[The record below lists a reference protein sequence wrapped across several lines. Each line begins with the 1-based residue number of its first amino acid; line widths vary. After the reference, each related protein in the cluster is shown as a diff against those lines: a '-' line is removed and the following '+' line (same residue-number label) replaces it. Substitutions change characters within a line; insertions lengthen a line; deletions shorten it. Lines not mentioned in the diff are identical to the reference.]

1 MNRFQTVLVA
11 LVAFVILGAITV
23 GAAMLFVPGPYTI
36 AFYAVVGQI
45 VVGEVIVFLLLA
57 RSIIASGRRGG
68 ASGATQLG
76 TYNLFFIAYYVSLV
90 LTVGYFG
97 FNVEREGTANDYI
110 FAGIQLLVLGLPLV
124 FIMMS
129 ETTMRFVEEDGRDAQ
144 DEADRAKRRVAKAFR
159 DLDETIADIPPAER
173 DGAAMQQLDMA
184 MRTLRASIDSKLGL
198 RNRDSRDL
206 ADEIEDL
213 ESRFKA
219 SLRSGAGARP
229 AIADL
234 AAQVSRATQR
244 L

>member
-1 MNRFQTVLVA
+1 MNRFQTVLVVF
-11 LVAFVILGAITV
+11 VAFAILSAITV
-23 GAAMLFVPGPYTI
+23 GAAMLFIPGPYTI

-45 VVGEVIVFLLLA
+45 VVGEIILFLLLA

-76 TYNLFFIAYYVSLV
+76 TYNIVFIAYFVSLV

-97 FNVEREGTANDYI
+97 FNVEREDTANDYI
-110 FAGIQLLVLGLPLV
+110 FAGIQLLVLGIPLV
-124 FIMMS
+124 FVIMS

-144 DEADRAKRRVAKAFR
+144 DEAARAKRRVTKAFR
-159 DLDETIADIPPAER
+159 DLDQAIADIPPEER
-173 DGAAMQQLDMA
+173 DGAAMQQLDLA
-184 MRTLRASIDSKLGL
+184 LRTLKSTIDSKLGL

-219 SLRSGAGARP
+219 SLRSGMGTRP